1 MKNFVQDCP
10 FLKPTFRALHICP
23 YSALILLE
31 LAQETVKEL
40 QKLGVGTSV
49 PQDKVL

>member
-10 FLKPTFRALHICP
+10 FLKPIFRALHICP

-31 LAQETVKEL
+31 LAQAKSCV
-40 QKLGVGTSV
+40 
-49 PQDKVL
+49 VLPWFRANM